1 MLLPADKQAPVHLLI
16 SVSKRN
22 FKKAYQRNK
31 VKRIIRESFRL
42 NKHLIIDSINS
53 DEYSLALALIYT
65 AKEVP
70 VFGQLTVKMASLL
83 SHMKDNAVSQLMKNQ
98 VPSSEKKFSKT
109 YTEVNDEPLLNYPDN
124 SDKIFRKS
132 DE

>member
-1 MLLPADKQAPVHLLI
+1 MPADKQAPVHLLI

-42 NKHLIIDSINS
+42 NKYLIIDSINS

-70 VFGQLTVKMASLL
+70 VFSQLTVKMASLL
-83 SHMKDNAVSQLMKNQ
+83 SHMKDNAVSQLIKNQ
-98 VPSSEKKFSKT
+98 ISSSEKKFSKT
-109 YTEVNDEPLLNYPDN
+109 YTELNEEPLLNNPDN